1 MIDRIT
7 LRPAQPQD
15 FAFSKR
21 LYFENMCWI
30 IAALNLDMARQHEAF
45 ASQWRLAKV
54 RVIVVA
60 GADVGWLQTTTADD
74 AIFLSQLYLA
84 KSLQAQGIGSYV
96 VQHLIDK
103 ATVDRK
109 AITLGVVKVTPLGD
123 STSD

>member
-1 MIDRIT
+1 
-7 LRPAQPQD
+7 
-15 FAFSKR
+15 
-21 LYFENMCWI
+21 MCWI

-84 KSLQAQGIGSYV
+84 KSFQTQGIGSYV

-109 AITLGVVKVTPLGD
+109 AITLGVVKINPARRLYERLGFRVTHEDQHKVYMRREPD
-123 STSD
+123 